1 MADQSASLFGS
12 GCFQPGDMKITMG
25 TGTFL
30 NVNTGTEPHVSIT
43 GKCKKKK
50 NDKKIKK
57 GEYKFNYSF
66 MHSRIK

>member
-30 NVNTGTEPHVSIT
+30 DVNTGTEPHVSIT

-50 NDKKIKK
+50 K
-57 GEYKFNYSF
+57 
-66 MHSRIK
+66 